1 MGRSADGQHMPPHTV
16 FVMASA
22 EPTGLCSAPPRSA
35 HRTPRPHL
43 RRDPAVAQSALLTL
57 CGHAPRRSGECDR
70 RRAVRH
76 VFAIELKPPQRT
88 CSRTRNTRGYHTV
101 LAALPCGT
109 YRVGGDSLQLT
120 EEVGKRNSV
129 VGTPYWMAPEL
140 IRGQDYDDKVDVWSL
155 GKCSHASACE
165 QAVRPCIVCVRAC
178 MLKHRVFART
188 LMCACVSIH
197 VCFFVRL
204 RGRYHVHR
212 DG

>member
-1 MGRSADGQHMPPHTV
+1 MANTCRTARRRSHSPDRRGAWPHSVSSADCATAGSRRRCGRGVRCAERGGVPWARPMCSY
-16 FVMASA
+16 VMACV
-22 EPTGLCSAPPRSA
+22 G
-35 HRTPRPHL
+35 HRTQTTTAHML
-43 RRDPAVAQSALLTL
+43 AHTQYTWISY
-57 CGHAPRRSGECDR
+57 S
-70 RRAVRH
+70 
-76 VFAIELKPPQRT
+76 
-88 CSRTRNTRGYHTV
+88 TV

-178 MLKHRVFART
+178 MLKHPVFART
-188 LMCACVSIH
+188 LMCACVCIH